1 MSWENSTDTE
11 RILEKIRVN
20 SVQMSNSH
28 KGKYFTFKR
37 LIKWFKVPTI
47 VLSSIGSV
55 SSVGLTN
62 YLDQQHI
69 SVLVCGLALF
79 VSILNSI
86 EMFLKINESME
97 NELETSK
104 LFYNLSINIQK
115 TLLLDRENRTVEASV
130 FLERS
135 YSEYVKLMEQSNLL
149 LNVQDNLTE
158 IPKKISS
165 IKKLLQTKKS
175 DSSNHSSSSSS
186 STQSPIPNKDD
197 LEEML

>member
-28 KGKYFTFKR
+28 KAKYFTFKR

-97 NELETSK
+97 QELEHSK

-149 LNVQDNLTE
+149 LNVQDKLTE
-158 IPKKISS
+158 LPKKISS

-175 DSSNHSSSSSS
+175 DSSSSSSS

>member
-1 MSWENSTDTE
+1 MSWESDTE

-104 LFYNLSINIQK
+104 QFYNLSINIQK

-149 LNVQDNLTE
+149 LNVQDKLTE
-158 IPKKISS
+158 IPKKMSS

>member
-28 KGKYFTFKR
+28 KAKYFTFKR
-37 LIKWFKVPTI
+37 LIKWFKLPTI
-47 VLSSIGSV
+47 VLSSCGSV

-97 NELETSK
+97 QELETSK
-104 LFYNLSINIQK
+104 QFYNLSINIQK

-158 IPKKISS
+158 IPKKMSS

-175 DSSNHSSSSSS
+175 DSSNNSSSSSS

-197 LEEML
+197 LEEIL

>member
-1 MSWENSTDTE
+1 MPWENSTDTE
-11 RILEKIRVN
+11 KILEKIRVN

-28 KGKYFTFKR
+28 KAKYFTFKR

-97 NELETSK
+97 QELEHSK

-115 TLLLDRENRTVEASV
+115 TLLLDRENRSVEASV

-158 IPKKISS
+158 IPKKMSS

-197 LEEML
+197 LEEIL

>member
-20 SVQMSNSH
+20 SVQMATSH
-28 KGKYFTFKR
+28 KAKYFTFKR

-158 IPKKISS
+158 IPKKMSS

-186 STQSPIPNKDD
+186 STQSPIPNKED

>member
-1 MSWENSTDTE
+1 MSWESDTE

-97 NELETSK
+97 QELEHSK

-115 TLLLDRENRTVEASV
+115 TLLLDREHRIVEASV

-149 LNVQDNLTE
+149 LNVQDKLTE
-158 IPKKISS
+158 LPKKMSS

>member
-1 MSWENSTDTE
+1 MPWENSTDTE
-11 RILEKIRVN
+11 KILEKIRVN

-28 KGKYFTFKR
+28 KAKYFTFKR

-104 LFYNLSINIQK
+104 QFYNLSINIQK

-149 LNVQDNLTE
+149 LNVQDKLTE
-158 IPKKISS
+158 LPKKMSS

-175 DSSNHSSSSSS
+175 DSSNNSSSSSS

-197 LEEML
+197 LEEIL

>member
-28 KGKYFTFKR
+28 KAKYFTFKR

-97 NELETSK
+97 QELEHSK

-149 LNVQDNLTE
+149 LNVQDKLTE
-158 IPKKISS
+158 LPKKISS

-186 STQSPIPNKDD
+186 STQSPIPSKDD

>member
-28 KGKYFTFKR
+28 KAKYFTFKR

-97 NELETSK
+97 QELEHSK

-115 TLLLDRENRTVEASV
+115 TLLLDRENRSVEASV

-149 LNVQDNLTE
+149 LNVQDKLTE
-158 IPKKISS
+158 LPKKISQ

-175 DSSNHSSSSSS
+175 DSSSSSSS

>member
-1 MSWENSTDTE
+1 MPWENSTDTE
-11 RILEKIRVN
+11 KILEKIRVN

-28 KGKYFTFKR
+28 KAKYFTFKR

-55 SSVGLTN
+55 SSVGLTS

-97 NELETSK
+97 QELEHSK

-115 TLLLDRENRTVEASV
+115 TLLLDRENRSVEASV

-158 IPKKISS
+158 IPKKMSS

-197 LEEML
+197 LEEIL

>member
-1 MSWENSTDTE
+1 MSWESDTE

-37 LIKWFKVPTI
+37 LIKWFKLPTI
-47 VLSSIGSV
+47 VLSSCGSV

-79 VSILNSI
+79 VSIINSI

-97 NELETSK
+97 QELEHSK

-158 IPKKISS
+158 IPKKMSS

>member
-28 KGKYFTFKR
+28 KAKYFTFKR

-97 NELETSK
+97 QELEHSK

-149 LNVQDNLTE
+149 LNVQDKLTE
-158 IPKKISS
+158 LPKKISS

-186 STQSPIPNKDD
+186 STQSPVPSKDD

>member
-37 LIKWFKVPTI
+37 LIKWFKLPTI
-47 VLSSIGSV
+47 VLSSCGSV

-79 VSILNSI
+79 VSIINSI

>member
-1 MSWENSTDTE
+1 
-11 RILEKIRVN
+11 
-20 SVQMSNSH
+20 MSNSH
-28 KGKYFTFKR
+28 KAKYFTFKR

-97 NELETSK
+97 QELEHSK

-115 TLLLDRENRTVEASV
+115 TLLLDRENRSVEASV

-149 LNVQDNLTE
+149 LNVQDKLTE
-158 IPKKISS
+158 LPKKISQ

-175 DSSNHSSSSSS
+175 DSSSSSSS

>member
-28 KGKYFTFKR
+28 KAKYFTFKR

-55 SSVGLTN
+55 SSVGLTS
-62 YLDQQHI
+62 YLDQQH
-69 SVLVCGLALF
+69 
-79 VSILNSI
+79 
-86 EMFLKINESME
+86 
-97 NELETSK
+97 
-104 LFYNLSINIQK
+104 INIQK
-115 TLLLDRENRTVEASV
+115 TLLLDRENRSVEASV

-149 LNVQDNLTE
+149 LNVQDKLTE
-158 IPKKISS
+158 LPKKISS

-186 STQSPIPNKDD
+186 STQSPVPSKDD

>member
-1 MSWENSTDTE
+1 MWENSTDTE

-28 KGKYFTFKR
+28 KAKYFTFKR
-37 LIKWFKVPTI
+37 LIKWFKLPTI

-97 NELETSK
+97 QELETSK
-104 LFYNLSINIQK
+104 QFYNLSINIQK

-158 IPKKISS
+158 IPKKMSS

-197 LEEML
+197 LEEIL

>member
-1 MSWENSTDTE
+1 MSWKNSADTE

-20 SVQMSNSH
+20 SVQMSNCH
-28 KGKYFTFKR
+28 KQKYFQFKK
-37 LIKWFKVPTI
+37 LIKWFKIPTI

-62 YLDQQHI
+62 YLDQEHI

-97 NELETSK
+97 QELEHSK

-115 TLLLDRENRTVEASV
+115 TLLLDRENRSVEASV
-130 FLERS
+130 FLEKS

-149 LNVQDNLTE
+149 MNVNDKLIE
-158 IPKKISS
+158 LPKKIST
-165 IKKLLQTKKS
+165 IKKMLKTKNS
-175 DSSNHSSSSSS
+175 FSSSSSS
-186 STQSPIPNKDD
+186 NSNDSPIISKEDMEQI
-197 LEEML
+197 L

>member
-1 MSWENSTDTE
+1 MPWENSTDTE
-11 RILEKIRVN
+11 KILEKIRVN

-28 KGKYFTFKR
+28 KAKYFTFKR

-97 NELETSK
+97 QELEHSK

-115 TLLLDRENRTVEASV
+115 TLLLDRENRSVEASV

-149 LNVQDNLTE
+149 LNVQDKLTE
-158 IPKKISS
+158 LPKKMSS